1 MTVGVLFIGRLGG
14 VLEGTP
20 DQQGAEEIEERFDS
34 VCDQGVG
41 TAKDTSGDLA
51 CGEEEVHEH
60 SCQDDLAPL
69 CCLGLDIAVAHRK
82 KGKLK
87 RINED

>member
-1 MTVGVLFIGRLGG
+1 
-14 VLEGTP
+14 
-20 DQQGAEEIEERFDS
+20 
-34 VCDQGVG
+34 
-41 TAKDTSGDLA
+41 
-51 CGEEEVHEH
+51 
-60 SCQDDLAPL
+60 LAPL